1 MSNLLLKISKTFI
14 LFSVF
19 AVASYGQEATTKLT
33 FEKIFEAIQKNDP
46 HLSQRKA
53 EVVAAE
59 AKLQATGSA
68 FWPKFG
74 VESKYE
80 TFESDFEKVK
90 GATSHL
96 FLDWNL
102 FRGYQDYSVKKI
114 AQNDLQIQK
123 NELARYEANLKWEA
137 LSVFQKTAS
146 LQNILKLYD
155 DALLT
160 NQKFLE
166 TVRAR
171 KSAGLISEADLYEF
185 DLYENELRLQRSDY
199 ESQFDEVMTELKALS
214 NLRELKGLVSNVQ
227 PKKVVLSFEDIKTH
241 LASTESVLQSYRI
254 QIDSAESKKYEAL
267 GKMLP
272 EVNLQLTY
280 GSLGIR
286 DTEVSPESAFMIQAR
301 WELFSGFESSSSYKV
316 AVTEKAEAQ
325 AHLNQQE
332 IHNLSR
338 AEQLKKRLDI
348 IWSRFEIEDQNR
360 VKADKYFKAVQSEY
374 RRGVKNSA
382 DLKSAHSTVLAN
394 EVSVLLLKAEYFEIR
409 SELQQILGYEIKEQ
423 K

>member
-1 MSNLLLKISKTFI
+1 MCNLQLRISNVFLIIF
-14 LFSVF
+14 LFAFS
-19 AVASYGQEATTKLT
+19 SHGQEASTKMS
-33 FEKIFEAIQKNDP
+33 FEKIFEFIQKNDP

-59 AKLQATGSA
+59 ARLQATGSA
-68 FWPKFG
+68 FWPKLG

-80 TFESDFEKVK
+80 TFDSEFEKVK

-102 FRGYQDYSVKKI
+102 FRGNQDYSVKKI

-123 NELARYEANLKWEA
+123 NELARYESNLKWEA
-137 LSVFQKTAS
+137 LRIFQKTVS

-155 DALLT
+155 EALLT
-160 NQKFLE
+160 NQKFLQ
-166 TVRAR
+166 TVRVR

-199 ESQFDEVMTELKALS
+199 ESQFDEAMTELKALS
-214 NLRELKGLVSNVQ
+214 NLSDLKSLSSDIQ
-227 PKKVVLSFEDIKTH
+227 PHKIILSFDEIKKQ
-241 LASTESVLQSYRI
+241 LATPASVLQNYRI
-254 QIDSAESKKYEAL
+254 QIDSADSKKYEAI

-272 EVNLQLTY
+272 EVNLQMTY

-286 DTEVSPESAFMIQAR
+286 DTEVSPETAFMIQAR
-301 WELFSGFESSSSYKV
+301 WELFSGFESSSAYKV

-325 AHLNQQE
+325 ANLTQQE
-332 IHNLSR
+332 IHSLSR

-348 IWSRFEIEDQNR
+348 IWSRFELEDQNKI
-360 VKADKYFKAVQSEY
+360 KADKYFKAVQSEY

-382 DLKSAHSTVLAN
+382 DLKSAHSTVLSNA
-394 EVSVLLLKAEYFEIR
+394 VSVLLLKAEYFEIR
-409 SELQQILGYEIKEQ
+409 SELQQILGYELKEQ